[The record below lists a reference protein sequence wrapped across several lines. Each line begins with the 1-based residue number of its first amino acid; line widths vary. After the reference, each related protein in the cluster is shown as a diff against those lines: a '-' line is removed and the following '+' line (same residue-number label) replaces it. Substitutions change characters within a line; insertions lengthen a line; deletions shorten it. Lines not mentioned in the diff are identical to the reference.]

1 MALDSII
8 RGSGSGTGAE
18 VTTTNRLKVELEVDA
33 ATNPGNV
40 GGVRNFSEND
50 TGYVLGTP
58 TLMSPEVDQDFR
70 LQNLTRHNS

>member
-33 ATNPGNV
+33 ATNPNV

-50 TGYVLGTP
+50 TGYV
-58 TLMSPEVDQDFR
+58 
-70 LQNLTRHNS
+70 